1 MVRHGLAVLGLLLIA
16 AGALW
21 ALQGSG
27 MVMWPAS
34 SFMLRQQSW
43 VTYGLITAFA
53 GVLLVAFTRR
63 GR

>member
-1 MVRHGLAVLGLLLIA
+1 MVRHGLTVLGLLMIA

-34 SFMLRQQSW
+34 SFMLQQQSW

-53 GVLLVAFTRR
+53 GVLLVAFSRR

>member
-1 MVRHGLAVLGLLLIA
+1 MVRHGLTVLGLLMIA

-34 SFMLRQQSW
+34 SFMLQQQNW

-53 GVLLVAFTRR
+53 GVLLVAFSRR